1 MIRTTIRRAS
11 LRPLAVTRVPRRLS
25 SHATN
30 AATES
35 QAKREGDISDSFA
48 SLSGVKDVPLPDQFR
63 VLKASLAAGREE
75 NIIASWDRLLERLKV
90 ENEIVA
96 TKGSKVIP
104 EIRYDHLEEDLRN
117 SREEIKKRGAAIIR
131 GVVPEDE
138 ARGYKFELDEYIRK
152 NPQTKGETDLQSPH
166 YMSKFAYSEFLNYRL
181 PQQRSSSMGTLLFGT
196 AASGT
201 PPP

>member
-1 MIRTTIRRAS
+1 MIRMTITRAS
-11 LRPLAVTRVPRRLS
+11 LRPLAAATQVPRRSS

-30 AATES
+30 AAAES
-35 QAKREGDISDSFA
+35 RTKREGDISDSFA
-48 SLSGVKDVPLPDQFR
+48 SLSGVKHVPLPDQFR

-75 NIIASWDRLLERLKV
+75 KIVSSWNRLLERLKI
-90 ENEIVA
+90 ENEVVA

-104 EIRYDHLEEDLRN
+104 EVRYDHLEEDLRN

-152 NPQTKGETDLQSPH
+152 NPQTKGETSLI
-166 YMSKFAYSEFLNYRL
+166 
-181 PQQRSSSMGTLLFGT
+181 LL
-196 AASGT
+196 ALCVYLI
-201 PPP
+201 